1 MNGYNLE
8 SGTAAMEGDAIQ
20 APESAANAGI
30 ESNETIEELPRID
43 ELDLLFLEITSKC
56 NLQCIHCYANSGPE
70 LPMTL
75 GMTRDKW
82 RKVLRDASN
91 LGCQRVQFIGGEP
104 TIHPDLLE
112 LIADANGL
120 GYQVI
125 EVYTNGTIMNSRMLE
140 CFREFNATL
149 AFSVYAANP
158 EIHDSITKR
167 AGSFE
172 TTIESIRQ
180 SIEFGIPLRVTIV
193 EMEQNAGHIDAT
205 EAMLASL
212 GVKTIKVDRLRGIGR
227 GNITLGVSDPME
239 EMCSDCGK
247 GQLAVDSA
255 GNVYPCLLSK
265 YYGLGDVSGGL
276 EPILAGEALHLFRTK
291 MRSRYSSTAE

>member
-1 MNGYNLE
+1 MNVYNPE
-8 SGTAAMEGDAIQ
+8 SGTAASEGAVIP
-20 APESAANAGI
+20 APESASNAGV
-30 ESNETIEELPRID
+30 ECNETVDELPRIN

-56 NLQCIHCYANSGPE
+56 NLECIHCYANSGPE

-82 RKVLRDASN
+82 RSVLRDGSK

-104 TIHPDLLE
+104 TLHPDLLE
-112 LIADANGL
+112 LIAEASGL

-125 EVYTNGTIMNSRMLE
+125 EVYTNGTIMSRRMLE
-140 CFREFNATL
+140 CLRDFNATL
-149 AFSVYAANP
+149 AFSVYAATP
-158 EIHDSITKR
+158 EIHDAITKR

-172 TTIESIRQ
+172 TTIRNIRQ

-193 EMEQNAGHIDAT
+193 EMEQNAGQIDAT

-212 GVKTIKVDRLRGIGR
+212 GVHTIKVDRLRGIGR
-227 GNITLGVSDPME
+227 GNITLGVSDPMR

-247 GQLAVDSA
+247 GQLAIDSA

-276 EPILAGEALHLFRTK
+276 GPILEGEPLHLFRTK
-291 MRSRYSSTAE
+291 MRSR

>member
-1 MNGYNLE
+1 MNGYKLE
-8 SGTAAMEGDAIQ
+8 SNSARLQSDAMRAAE
-20 APESAANAGI
+20 PVPSGI
-30 ESNETIEELPRID
+30 ESKEKTDELPRID

-112 LIADANGL
+112 LVAEANGL

-125 EVYTNGTIMNSRMLE
+125 EVYTNGTIMNGRMLE

-149 AFSVYAANP
+149 AFSVYAATA

-172 TTIESIRQ
+172 ATIENIRQ
-180 SIEFGIPLRVTIV
+180 SLEFGIPLRVTIV
-193 EMEQNAGHIDAT
+193 EMEQNAGEIDAT
-205 EAMLASL
+205 EAMLAEL
-212 GVKTIKVDRLRGIGR
+212 GVQSIKVDRLRGIGR
-227 GNITLGVSDPME
+227 GNITLGVTDPMG
-239 EMCSDCGK
+239 EMCGDCGK
-247 GQLAVDSA
+247 GQLAIDSA
-255 GNVYPCLLSK
+255 GNVFPCLLSK

-276 EPILAGEALHLFRTK
+276 EPILGGEALQLFRTK
-291 MRSRYSSTAE
+291 MRSRYCSTAV